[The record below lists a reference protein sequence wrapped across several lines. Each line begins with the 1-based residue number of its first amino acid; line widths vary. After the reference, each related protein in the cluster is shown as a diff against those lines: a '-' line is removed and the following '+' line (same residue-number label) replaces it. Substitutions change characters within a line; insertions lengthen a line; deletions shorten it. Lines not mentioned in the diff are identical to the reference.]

1 LTSNLMPRQNDYR
14 LEVTMLAYVIVLVAV
29 AFRFLPHPFSF
40 TPVGASLL
48 FFGARAPRKRIWV
61 PVALLAISDVVLTTV
76 VYKFPLS
83 IDHLVTWAWY
93 AGACLLGGRLRGRV
107 RALRLAGT
115 SLALSLSFFLASNF
129 AVWAV
134 WNMYPKT
141 PGGLMAAYVAG
152 LPFFKN
158 TLASDLFFT
167 AVIFATPALIELLS
181 RSVRKPER
189 DPAAA
194 A

>member
-1 LTSNLMPRQNDYR
+1 
-14 LEVTMLAYVIVLVAV
+14 MLPYVIVLVAV

-93 AGACLLGGRLRGRV
+93 AGACLLGGLLRGRV

-115 SLALSLSFFLASNF
+115 SLALSLSFFLVSNF

-141 PGGLMAAYVAG
+141 MSGLQAAYVAA
-152 LPFFKN
+152 LPFFRN
-158 TLASDLFFT
+158 SLIADLFFT
-167 AVIFATPALIELLS
+167 AVIFATPALMELLS
-181 RSVRKPER
+181 RFLRKKHE
-189 DPAAA
+189 PAAA
-194 A
+194 